1 MKSIKFSPAAFDD
14 TAIESRII
22 LIVSYTVTFCLFA
35 LFAAPLSAA
44 SAHVGGQ
51 PKSGNHPAQA
61 FAEFESDAADGHNFR
76 ASSDEPTAA
85 VGQSVAP
92 VPDRPVQDA
101 SIIQSEGKS
110 GGQSDT
116 IRPIV
121 EKINAIRRL
130 AGLQPVELDEG
141 LTRACRLHA
150 QYLVANRADPKA
162 QGMSAH
168 TELQELPGYTAE
180 GQKVAGTSD
189 ISWGMDVGE
198 VVDRWMASLYHRIPF
213 LRPNL
218 KRIGLGY
225 DGNIVVADV
234 VSGIVRLNLNLDSVA
249 YPADGQSDVPTEFG
263 VEIPDPLPKDA
274 PRKAGYPITLH
285 FPFVTTITGVEAE
298 LSDSAGGQVEFHL
311 SDPERPATSFPQQN
325 TVCLI
330 PIKPLAAN
338 TTYKV
343 SIKANADGS
352 VVRKSWSF
360 VTREAQARK

>member
-1 MKSIKFSPAAFDD
+1 MKSIKFLPAAFDV
-14 TAIESRII
+14 TAFESRIL
-22 LIVSYTVTFCLFA
+22 LIVSYAVTFFLFA
-35 LFAAPLSAA
+35 LFAAPLNAA

-51 PKSGNHPAQA
+51 PTNGNHPAQA
-61 FAEFESDAADGHNFR
+61 FAEFESDAADGHNVR
-76 ASSDEPTAA
+76 ASEDQTAA

-92 VPDRPVQDA
+92 APDR
-101 SIIQSEGKS
+101 
-110 GGQSDT
+110 QSDA

-121 EKINAIRRL
+121 EKVNTIRRL
-130 AGLQPVELDEG
+130 AGLQPVELDES
-141 LTRACRLHA
+141 LSRACRLHA
-150 QYLVANRADPKA
+150 QYLVTNRADPKA
-162 QGMSAH
+162 QGLSAH
-168 TELQELPGYTAE
+168 TEVQELPGYTAE

-189 ISWGMDVGE
+189 ISWGLDVGE

-213 LRPNL
+213 LRPSL

-225 DGNIVVADV
+225 EGNIVVADV

-285 FPFVTTITGVEAE
+285 FPFVTKITDVEAE

-360 VTREAQARK
+360 VTGEAQARK